1 MDWDE
6 ARPKPGAEIKVGEL
20 LDQLSLAELEARIAA
35 HRAEITRIE
44 DEIAKKRA
52 HEAAASSVFKS

>member
-6 ARPKPGAEIKVGEL
+6 ARPQPKAAIGENL
-20 LDQLSLAELEARIAA
+20 ATLSLAELAQRVADLES
-35 HRAEITRIE
+35 EMTRVK

-52 HEAAASSVFKS
+52 HEAAASSLFKS